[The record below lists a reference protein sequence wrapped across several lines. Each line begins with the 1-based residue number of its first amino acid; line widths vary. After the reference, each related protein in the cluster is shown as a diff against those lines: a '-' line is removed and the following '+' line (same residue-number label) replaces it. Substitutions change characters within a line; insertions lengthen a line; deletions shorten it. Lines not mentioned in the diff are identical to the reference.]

1 MNGQD
6 LMIRMTDLQRR
17 LDACLGEFG
26 KWGKNR
32 AKAEY
37 DYKVAAAQEILK
49 QREAKIP
56 VTILSDVVK
65 GDKEVAKKRLDRDI
79 ADTMYEAARE
89 HINAIKLEM
98 RIIQD
103 QIAREWNKQ

>member
-6 LMIRMTDLQRR
+6 LVIRMRDLQLR
-17 LDACLGEFG
+17 LDACLAEFG
-26 KWGKNR
+26 KWGKDR

-37 DYKVAAAQEILK
+37 DYKIENAAEILK
-49 QREAKIP
+49 QRTNGIP

-65 GDKEVAKKRLDRDI
+65 GQKGVAEKRLNRDV
-79 ADTMYEAARE
+79 ADVMYNAARE

-98 RIIQD
+98 RVIQD
-103 QIAREWNKQ
+103 QIEREWNKA